1 LTASF
6 EVIISYTFI
15 TEFPNIRNSK
25 HFLGKGKHIATAC
38 ERKTPTI
45 SSQELVSPVP
55 IESERNYE
63 RIKHYK
69 QGIVPGM
76 RSLAIR

>member
-6 EVIISYTFI
+6 EVIISHTFI
-15 TEFPNIRNSK
+15 RVPEYSK
-25 HFLGKGKHIATAC
+25 FQTFFFLKRKQIATAC

-63 RIKHYK
+63 SVKHYK

-76 RSLAIR
+76 RSLGIR